1 MRVSLFRAG
10 LGQRLMSALLLC
22 LMCLALPLQAQEVD
36 SPRPQTMIPSPPSLA
51 ASSWLLMD
59 ADTGEVLVSHN
70 ADERLPPASLTKLMT
85 AYLVEHEL
93 DRGGIDREDQVLVS
107 EKAWRTGGSRMF
119 IQEGSQV
126 SVEQLLKGVII
137 QSGNDASVALAEHI
151 AGGESAFAD
160 LMNQQADRMGMVN
173 THFANATG
181 LPDDSH
187 YSSAHDLGL
196 LARHIIN
203 DYPEQYKLYAEK
215 EYTYNGIRQP
225 NRNRLLWRDSSV
237 DGLKTGHTEAAG
249 YCLVASAKRD
259 DMRLISVVMG
269 TDSDEARAQES
280 QKLLSYGFRFFETM
294 ELYPQGAVLST
305 PRIWGGEKNDLRLGV
320 DREVRM
326 TVPRGRGEELTARLN
341 LPASIDAPVAAG
353 ERLGTLEIKLGDE
366 VIGERPLVALE
377 SVEQGG
383 IFKRLLD
390 TVRRFISGLF
400 A

>member
-1 MRVSLFRAG
+1 
-10 LGQRLMSALLLC
+10 
-22 LMCLALPLQAQEVD
+22 MCFALPLQAQEVD

-51 ASSWLLMD
+51 ASSWILMD

-93 DRGGIDREDQVLVS
+93 SRGNIARDDQVLVS

-126 SVEQLLKGVII
+126 SVDQLLKGVII

-181 LPDDSH
+181 LPHEDH
-187 YSSAHDLGL
+187 YSSAHDLSL

-203 DYPEQYKLYAEK
+203 DYPEQYKVYAEK
-215 EYTYNGIRQP
+215 EYTYNDIRQP

-269 TDSDEARAQES
+269 TNSDEARAQES
-280 QKLLSYGFRFFETM
+280 QKLLSYGFRFYETM
-294 ELYPQGAVLST
+294 ELYPQGAVLAT
-305 PRIWGGEKNDLRLGV
+305 PRIWGGEKNTLRLGV

-326 TVPRGRGEELTARLN
+326 TVPRGRGEELAARLN
-341 LPASIDAPVAAG
+341 LPASIDAPVEAG

-377 SVEQGG
+377 SIDQGG

-390 TVRRFISGLF
+390 SVRRFISGLF
-400 A
+400 D

>member
-10 LGQRLMSALLLC
+10 FGQRLMSALLLC
-22 LMCLALPLQAQEVD
+22 LMCFALPLQAQEVD
-36 SPRPQTMIPSPPSLA
+36 SPRPQNMIPSPPSLA
-51 ASSWLLMD
+51 ASSWMLMD

-93 DRGGIDREDQVLVS
+93 DRGDIDRDDQVLVS

-119 IQEGSQV
+119 IQEGSLV
-126 SVEQLLKGVII
+126 SVSQLLKGVII

-160 LMNQQADRMGMVN
+160 LMNQQADRMGMEN
-173 THFANATG
+173 SHFVNATG
-181 LPDDSH
+181 LPDENH
-187 YSSAHDLGL
+187 YSSAHDMAQ
-196 LARHIIN
+196 LASHIIN

-215 EYTYNGIRQP
+215 EYTYNDIRQP

-269 TDSDEARAQES
+269 ADSDEARAQES

-294 ELYPQGAVLST
+294 ELYPQGAVLAT
-305 PRIWGGEKNDLRLGV
+305 PRIWGGEKNNLRLGV
-320 DREVRM
+320 DREVSM
-326 TVPRGRGEELTARLN
+326 TVPRGRGEEMAARLN
-341 LPASIDAPVAAG
+341 LPSSIDAPVEAG

-377 SVEQGG
+377 SIEQGG

-400 A
+400 D

>member
-22 LMCLALPLQAQEVD
+22 LLCFALPLQAQEVD
-36 SPRPQTMIPSPPSLA
+36 SPRPQTLIPSPPSLA

-59 ADTGEVLVSHN
+59 ADTGKVLVSHN

-93 DRGGIDREDQVLVS
+93 SRGNIDRDDQVLVS

-126 SVEQLLKGVII
+126 SVDQLLQGVII

-181 LPDDSH
+181 LPHENH
-187 YSSAHDLGL
+187 YSSAHDLAL

-203 DYPEQYKLYAEK
+203 DYPEQYKVYAEK
-215 EYTYNGIRQP
+215 EYTYNDIRQP

-280 QKLLSYGFRFFETM
+280 QKLLSYGFRFYETM
-294 ELYPQGAVLST
+294 ELYPQGAVLAS
-305 PRIWGGEKNDLRLGV
+305 PRIWGGEKNNLRLGV

-326 TVPRGRGEELTARLN
+326 TVPRGRGEELAARLN
-341 LPASIDAPVAAG
+341 LPASIEAPVEAG
-353 ERLGTLEIKLGDE
+353 ARLGTLEIKLGDE

-377 SVEQGG
+377 SIDQGG

-390 TVRRFISGLF
+390 SVRRFISGLF
-400 A
+400 D

>member
-1 MRVSLFRAG
+1 
-10 LGQRLMSALLLC
+10 MSALLLC
-22 LMCLALPLQAQEVD
+22 LLCFALPLQAQEVD

-51 ASSWLLMD
+51 ASSWILMD

-93 DRGGIDREDQVLVS
+93 SRGNIDRDDQVLVS

-126 SVEQLLKGVII
+126 SVDQLLQGVII

-181 LPDDSH
+181 LPHENH
-187 YSSAHDLGL
+187 YSSAHDLAL

-203 DYPEQYKLYAEK
+203 DYPEQYKVYAEK
-215 EYTYNGIRQP
+215 EYTYNDIRQP

-294 ELYPQGAVLST
+294 ELYPQGAVLAT

-326 TVPRGRGEELTARLN
+326 TVPRGRGEELAARLN
-341 LPASIDAPVAAG
+341 LPESIDAPVEAG

-377 SVEQGG
+377 SIDQGG

-400 A
+400 D

>member
-10 LGQRLMSALLLC
+10 FGQRLMSALLLC
-22 LMCLALPLQAQEVD
+22 LMCFALPLQAQEVD
-36 SPRPQTMIPSPPSLA
+36 SPRPQNMIPSPPSLA
-51 ASSWLLMD
+51 ASSWMLMD

-93 DRGGIDREDQVLVS
+93 DRGDIDRDDQVLVS

-119 IQEGSQV
+119 IQEGSLV
-126 SVEQLLKGVII
+126 SVSQLLKGVII

-160 LMNQQADRMGMVN
+160 LMNQQADRMGMAN
-173 THFANATG
+173 SHFVNATG
-181 LPDDSH
+181 LPNENH
-187 YSSAHDLGL
+187 YSSAHDLAQ
-196 LARHIIN
+196 LASHIIN

-215 EYTYNGIRQP
+215 EYTYNDIRQP

-269 TDSDEARAQES
+269 ADSDEARAQES

-294 ELYPQGAVLST
+294 ELYPQGAVLAT
-305 PRIWGGEKNDLRLGV
+305 PRIWGGEKNNLRIGV
-320 DREVRM
+320 DREVSM
-326 TVPRGRGEELTARLN
+326 TVPRGRGEEMAARLN
-341 LPASIDAPVAAG
+341 LPSSIDAPVEAG
-353 ERLGTLEIKLGDE
+353 ERLGTLEVKLGDE
-366 VIGERPLVALE
+366 VVGERPLVALE
-377 SVEQGG
+377 SIEQGG

-400 A
+400 D

>member
-1 MRVSLFRAG
+1 
-10 LGQRLMSALLLC
+10 MSALLLC
-22 LMCLALPLQAQEVD
+22 LLCFALPLQAQEVD
-36 SPRPQTMIPSPPSLA
+36 SPQPQTLIPSPPSLA
-51 ASSWLLMD
+51 ASSWILMD

-93 DRGGIDREDQVLVS
+93 SRGNIDRDDQVLVS

-126 SVEQLLKGVII
+126 SVDQLLQGVII

-181 LPDDSH
+181 LPHENH
-187 YSSAHDLGL
+187 YSSAHDLAL

-203 DYPEQYKLYAEK
+203 DYPEQYKVYAEK
-215 EYTYNGIRQP
+215 EYTYNDIRQP

-294 ELYPQGAVLST
+294 ELYPQGAVLAT

-326 TVPRGRGEELTARLN
+326 TVPRGRGEELAARLN
-341 LPASIDAPVAAG
+341 LPESIDAPVEAG

-377 SVEQGG
+377 SIDQGG

-400 A
+400 D

>member
-1 MRVSLFRAG
+1 
-10 LGQRLMSALLLC
+10 MSALLLC
-22 LMCLALPLQAQEVD
+22 LLCFALPLQAQEVD
-36 SPRPQTMIPSPPSLA
+36 SPQPQTLIPSPPSLA

-59 ADTGEVLVSHN
+59 ADTGKVLVSHN

-93 DRGGIDREDQVLVS
+93 SRGNIDRDDQVLVS

-126 SVEQLLKGVII
+126 SVDQLLQGVII

-181 LPDDSH
+181 LPHENH
-187 YSSAHDLGL
+187 YSSAHDLAL

-203 DYPEQYKLYAEK
+203 DYPEQYKVYAEK
-215 EYTYNGIRQP
+215 EYTYNDIRQP

-280 QKLLSYGFRFFETM
+280 QKLLSYGFRFYETM
-294 ELYPQGAVLST
+294 ELYPQGAVLAS
-305 PRIWGGEKNDLRLGV
+305 PRIWGGEKNNLRLGV

-326 TVPRGRGEELTARLN
+326 TVPRGRGEELAARLN
-341 LPASIDAPVAAG
+341 LPASIEAPVEAG
-353 ERLGTLEIKLGDE
+353 ARLGTLEIKLGDE

-377 SVEQGG
+377 SIDQGG

-390 TVRRFISGLF
+390 SVRRFISGLF
-400 A
+400 D